1 MFDLFRSRAKA
12 VRYLLGGLLMLVALS
27 MVVTLI
33 PGYGTGGGQQDQV
46 LAEVGKETVTARD
59 VQQQMQAAMRN
70 QRFRPE
76 MAGYFAGQLIDEMIG
91 TRALILEAK
100 RLGLEVTDAELARAL
115 RTNFPMLFPNG
126 QFVGKEAYS
135 AMLQQQGRTIP
146 EFEDAASG
154 TVAHGAAREPGQ
166 RRRYRDARGRREAV
180 PSPQRQGKARVHR
193 LFARQV
199 PEPSKCDAGRD
210 PVLLFKVRR

>member
-33 PGYGTGGGQQDQV
+33 PGYGTGGRQQEQV

-91 TRALILEAK
+91 TRALVLEAK
-100 RLGLEVTDAELARAL
+100 RLGLQVTDAELARTL
-115 RTNFPMLFPNG
+115 RASFPMLFPNG
-126 QFVGKEAYS
+126 QFVGKEAYA

-146 EFEDAASG
+146 EFEEQL
-154 TVAHGAAREPGQ
+154 REQLLIGQ
-166 RRRYRDARGRREAV
+166 LGNLV
-180 PSPQRQGKARVHR
+180 
-193 LFARQV
+193 
-199 PEPSKCDAGRD
+199 
-210 PVLLFKVRR
+210 